1 MLVVTTDSVPGYEVQ
16 QVLGEVIGVTGRTRN
31 PFREGVKK
39 LHGGGNP
46 LMVQALTRWRR
57 EALGQMTRQAYRRGA
72 NAVVGMRFDARN
84 ISDMWAE
91 ICAYGTAVFVVP
103 AASPPA
109 AVPGVPPAAVP
120 GVPPAAV
127 PGVPPAA
134 VPGVLPTAGPATA
147 RAGVPPPAG
156 LADAPP
162 AGAAA
167 TAPPAEPSPAS
178 DDGAHDPATTA

>member
-127 PGVPPAA
+127 PGV
-134 VPGVLPTAGPATA
+134 LPTAGPATA

>member
-1 MLVVTTDSVPGYEVQ
+1 MLVVTTDSVPGYQVQ
-16 QVLGEVIGVTGRTRN
+16 QVIGEVIGVTGRTRN

-57 EALGQMTRQAYRRGA
+57 EALEQMTRQAYRRGA

-103 AASPPA
+103 VAGSPA
-109 AVPGVPPAAVP
+109 AAPGVAPA
-120 GVPPAAV
+120 
-127 PGVPPAA
+127 
-134 VPGVLPTAGPATA
+134 PGVLPTAGPATA
-147 RAGVPPPAG
+147 RAGVLPPAG
-156 LADAPP
+156 LTDAPP
-162 AGAAA
+162 AGAPA